1 MRKMK
6 ELFQNLKLF
15 TKIVLMVGLCLTL
28 FGFVVKKAGVYFF
41 WESSWIGNTILLI
54 GLGSLLIDWKNF
66 RKSKSQ
72 KTVWNKIGIGIVIF
86 ILTVKTIIAII
97 LPRTEAYE
105 IAKTH
110 VVNNAEIIDEI
121 GQVQNISFI
130 PTGGIQV
137 TTDSNGKYGSATVCF
152 ILKGTKKHRTVT
164 ILVNKYPDTDW
175 LVEQIF

>member
-1 MRKMK
+1 
-6 ELFQNLKLF
+6 
-15 TKIVLMVGLCLTL
+15 MVGLCLTL

-130 PTGGIQV
+130 
-137 TTDSNGKYGSATVCF
+137 
-152 ILKGTKKHRTVT
+152 LKWKIWFCNSLLYSERDKET
-164 ILVNKYPDTDW
+164 
-175 LVEQIF
+175 